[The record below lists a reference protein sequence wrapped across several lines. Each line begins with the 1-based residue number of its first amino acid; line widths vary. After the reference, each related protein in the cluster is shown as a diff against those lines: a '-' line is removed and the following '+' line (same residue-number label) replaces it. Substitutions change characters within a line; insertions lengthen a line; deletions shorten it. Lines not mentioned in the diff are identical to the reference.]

1 MMAKRLKSGTSEDE
15 MMAAFRAFDDD
26 GNGYISASELRQ
38 ALLKL
43 GERMSEAEIVDM
55 IREADMDGDGLV
67 NYSGLYYFYRTV
79 VFPYAS
85 KSNSRTSKGEFPFNL
100 VYKE

>member
-1 MMAKRLKSGTSEDE
+1 MMAKRLKSGTSEEE

-26 GNGYISASELRQ
+26 GNGYISAAELRQ

-67 NYSGLYYFYRTV
+67 NYSGLYNFYITIV
-79 VFPYAS
+79 
-85 KSNSRTSKGEFPFNL
+85 
-100 VYKE
+100 